1 MIIRRIADAIRAQNW
16 FTVTIEILIVVI
28 GIFLGLQVTEW
39 NNARNETQDQ
49 INIEYRLLNDFTLL
63 LGEVNGAIQFSE
75 ETIEGLS
82 AVQTAMEAGVI
93 SDNAKQAFETGL
105 LRGQA
110 GFSFVNQSSTYSEI
124 QSSGR
129 LDLIKNERT
138 RIVLSRV
145 VGNFTARSTYFRDI
159 YETMSRA
166 GVAQVFIKH
175 RDLEPLWRDEAGNLA
190 LGPIKS
196 YDLNAMIADEEMHD
210 AVKFAVEL
218 HTWAHSELI
227 AQKQDIETV
236 IKALEE
242 AKQ

>member
-1 MIIRRIADAIRAQNW
+1 MIIRRMADAVREQNW
-16 FTVTIEILIVVI
+16 FTVIIEIFIVVI

-39 NNARNETQDQ
+39 NNARNEIQDQ

-63 LGEVNGAIQFSE
+63 LNEVNGAIQFSE

-82 AVQTAMEAGVI
+82 AVQAAMEAGVI

-110 GFSFVNQSSTYSEI
+110 GFSLANQSSTYAEI

-129 LDLIKNERT
+129 LDLIKNEKT
-138 RIVLSRV
+138 RIVLGRV
-145 VGNFTARSTYFRDI
+145 VGNFTARFTYFRDI

-196 YDLNAMIADEEMHD
+196 YDLNAMIDDDEMHA
-210 AVKFAVEL
+210 AVKFAVEM

-227 AQKQDIETV
+227 AQKRDIETV
-236 IKALEE
+236 ITALKESNE
-242 AKQ
+242 